1 MRAAKTPAAQ
11 QRPPRTPLQELRLQ
25 PGTERTNLTPLL
37 RRLRLKDRDCT
48 TPVSC
53 ARRPPN
59 STSRHPRNALLLP
72 PSSIIPEPPGTPT
85 LGPSTLETLGSP
97 TRVPGATESSGSTS
111 LEPPGSSTP
120 GLCTQEPPSST
131 VPAPGCIPL
140 LGPCTPEPPS
150 SIVPAYLCSPI
161 SEPPSSTVPAHLCS
175 PISEPPSSTVP
186 ALLCSPIPGSC
197 TPELPSST
205 VLAPLCSPVLRP
217 CTPEPPSSTMPAPPC
232 SPVPGLCTLEPP
244 SSITPGPPGIISSV
258 PYTPNSLGSTTLA
271 PGTPGPPGTSSTPQ
285 AAPFQGWRV
294 VPADLSCSPV
304 APELPAGERTV
315 GLSLCQDTP
324 KGAESP
330 DPVPPEQGP
339 APTEAGRSEHAGSE
353 ATATPSPEVAAS
365 AVSWTLP
372 LVWLEKSLNAS
383 SLLDSLRHSLPLS
396 VPRRDTGTSVTPVPT
411 AVAGTSVT
419 PVPTAVAG
427 TSVTPVP
434 TAVAGTSV
442 TPVPTAVAGTSVT
455 PVPTAV
461 AGTSVTPVPTAVA
474 GTSITPVPTMVTGT
488 FMTPRDLQERS
499 MNTSTGGPRCAKDS
513 AAETDSL
520 LWHCPREQLKS
531 LPRAELEGRLE
542 STLIIIEALS
552 LQLRSLQESH
562 WLLPSVGPAE
572 QRDALTQTD
581 VTHPKGEEEI
591 YHNLYLELR
600 RKMEALQRQRR
611 AEQDLQRELEL
622 AATGTSAWSNQFLL
636 FRGIADAAFQSL
648 QDEQGALAQEREQAR
663 ALVSRCWAVLQSVP
677 GKLRSCLEERD
688 AMRQR
693 ADEALRA
700 KEEGD
705 RFLEAFRAHA
715 SARISAR
722 DQSLASQRELGTLLA
737 DAIDQ
742 QASLAAEAQ
751 PFREFIDITFANLE
765 EERRALD
772 MEREQARALV
782 SRCRAVLQSVPGK
795 LRGCLEERDAMR
807 QREDEALQAK
817 EQVSFQLEETSVAL
831 QDAVAQLEQLTAA
844 NSHLNTDLNSL
855 RMNLANLEQTR
866 DALQQENKKQ
876 QEEMAWLVQERDT
889 LQQECNGLRHDLR
902 EVTESREF
910 LDQEN
915 RMSCTQLLDAEAKL
929 KLTTAALQEHSLQ
942 YEELME
948 SHQRLR
954 NEHAALGQELENTK
968 TELLDLQLKRNKV
981 SWCSKD
987 IAESQMRLQELA
999 DCLRAALQEDDD
1011 APSRSRAWT
1020 PAPRTPGWRTPGW
1033 QTPRRAWT
1041 PACRT
1046 PASRTPYHGGSSF
1059 VGSVLKA
1066 VSGEDGDEATRGG
1079 SALTKDKSASTPK
1092 PIEPE
1097 EGLLESVK
1105 ELRAVVS
1112 NLTML
1117 SCRIQELE
1125 QSEFKAL
1132 QTEISDLQLQLETVT
1147 AESQEKI
1154 DAQAATIAKLN
1165 KTLRSKLENEKE
1177 LQDVLKQQEEKMLQL
1192 IDKSGEVTRL
1202 KGEISQL
1209 KRSLQ
1214 RAETEAKVLWEEMR
1228 GQEHK
1233 VDTVYIQERVL
1244 LRQEVDK
1251 LRLLLLEKEDE
1262 NLLLSNKYLEQIQGL
1277 ELRLHHTHK
1286 VLRTHEE
1293 MQEKMKEVLLA
1304 VPDVATG
1311 CQEFHSL
1318 LRYLGLKPGSV
1329 SKEAAEPL

>member
-1 MRAAKTPAAQ
+1 MRAARTPAAQ

-25 PGTERTNLTPLL
+25 PGTERTNLTPLF
-37 RRLRLKDRDCT
+37 RRLRLKDRDCA

-53 ARRPPN
+53 TRRPPN
-59 STSRHPRNALLLP
+59 S
-72 PSSIIPEPPGTPT
+72 
-85 LGPSTLETLGSP
+85 
-97 TRVPGATESSGSTS
+97 
-111 LEPPGSSTP
+111 
-120 GLCTQEPPSST
+120 GL
-131 VPAPGCIPL
+131 
-140 LGPCTPEPPS
+140 
-150 SIVPAYLCSPI
+150 
-161 SEPPSSTVPAHLCS
+161 
-175 PISEPPSSTVP
+175 
-186 ALLCSPIPGSC
+186 
-197 TPELPSST
+197 
-205 VLAPLCSPVLRP
+205 
-217 CTPEPPSSTMPAPPC
+217 
-232 SPVPGLCTLEPP
+232 
-244 SSITPGPPGIISSV
+244 
-258 PYTPNSLGSTTLA
+258 
-271 PGTPGPPGTSSTPQ
+271 
-285 AAPFQGWRV
+285 
-294 VPADLSCSPV
+294 
-304 APELPAGERTV
+304 
-315 GLSLCQDTP
+315 
-324 KGAESP
+324 
-330 DPVPPEQGP
+330 
-339 APTEAGRSEHAGSE
+339 
-353 ATATPSPEVAAS
+353 
-365 AVSWTLP
+365 
-372 LVWLEKSLNAS
+372 
-383 SLLDSLRHSLPLS
+383 
-396 VPRRDTGTSVTPVPT
+396 
-411 AVAGTSVT
+411 
-419 PVPTAVAG
+419 
-427 TSVTPVP
+427 
-434 TAVAGTSV
+434 
-442 TPVPTAVAGTSVT
+442 
-455 PVPTAV
+455 
-461 AGTSVTPVPTAVA
+461 
-474 GTSITPVPTMVTGT
+474 
-488 FMTPRDLQERS
+488 
-499 MNTSTGGPRCAKDS
+499 RCAKDS

-552 LQLRSLQESH
+552 LQLRSLQESQ
-562 WLLPSVGPAE
+562 WLLPGVGPAE
-572 QRDALTQTD
+572 QRDVLTQTD
-581 VTHPKGEEEI
+581 ITHPEGEEEI

-600 RKMEALQRQRR
+600 RKTEALQRQRV

-636 FRGIADAAFQSL
+636 FRGIADSAFQSL

-663 ALVSRCWAVLQSVP
+663 ALVSRCRAVLQSVP
-677 GKLRSCLEERD
+677 SKLRSCLEERD
-688 AMRQR
+688 TMRQQ

-700 KEEGD
+700 KEQGD

-795 LRGCLEERDAMR
+795 LRSCLEEQDAMR

-844 NSHLNTDLNSL
+844 NSHLNADLNSL

-902 EVTESREF
+902 EMTESREF

-915 RMSCTQLLDAEAKL
+915 RMSHTQLLDAEAKL
-929 KLTTAALQEHSLQ
+929 KFTTAALQEHNLQ

-987 IAESQMRLQELA
+987 ITESQMRLQELA
-999 DCLRAALQEDDD
+999 DCLRAALQEEDDD

-1046 PASRTPYHGGSSF
+1046 PASHTPYHGGSSF

-1066 VSGEDGDEATRGG
+1066 VSGKDADEATRGG
-1079 SALTKDKSASTPK
+1079 SALTKDKPASTPK

-1112 NLTML
+1112 SLTML

-1132 QTEISDLQLQLETVT
+1132 QTEISDLQLQLETLT

-1165 KTLRSKLENEKE
+1165 KTLRGKLENEKE
-1177 LQDVLKQQEEKMLQL
+1177 LQDVVKQQEEKMLQL

-1233 VDTVYIQERVL
+1233 VDAVYVQERVL

-1262 NLLLSNKYLEQIQGL
+1262 NLLLSNKYLEQIREL
-1277 ELRLHHTHK
+1277 ELRLNHTRK

-1293 MQEKMKEVLLA
+1293 MQEKMKEVLMA
-1304 VPDVATG
+1304 IPDVATG

-1318 LRYLGLKPGSV
+1318 LRYLGLKPASV
-1329 SKEAAEPL
+1329 SKEATEPLPQSAQPPALHATATMTHQYPALTAEQKKELSDIALRIVAPGKGILAADESVGSMAKRLNQIGVENTEENRRLYRQILFSADSRVKKCIGGVIFFHETMYQKADDGTPFVQMIKDKGIVVGIKVDKGVVPLAGTDGETTTQGLDGLSERCAQYKKDGADFAKWRCVLKISDNTPSALAIMENANVLARYASICQQNGIVPIVEPEILPDGDHDLKRCQYVTEKVLAAVYKALSDHHVYLEGTLLKPNMVTPGHSCPTKYSPEEIAMATVTALRRTVPPAVPGVTFLSGGQSEEEASINLNAINTCPLMRPWALTFSYGRALQASALSAWRGQRDNATAATEEFVKRAEVNGLAALGKYEGSGDDSGAAGQSLYVANHAY